1 MIMMTRIQGH
11 SMGFSNYQ
19 KPILQSPRMGGIFQA
34 NLNLPL
40 AAGSLSG
47 GGGADGGGA
56 APAPAPAPGAVAP
69 ASPQDVVQNF
79 YPPQQTYVVAQ
90 QPPAPATPEAFQGLP
105 TWAIVGGALLA
116 GVVLAKLL

>member
-1 MIMMTRIQGH
+1 
-11 SMGFSNYQ
+11 MGFSNYQ
-19 KPILQSPRMGGIFQA
+19 KPILQSPRMGGIFDVQA

-69 ASPQDVVQNF
+69 AALAPQDIVQNY

-90 QPPAPATPEAFQGLP
+90 QPPVPAPVPATPEAFQGLP